1 MFFFFFFFLRS
12 VPSAYDNNMSSIMT
26 KLNAWSVETRAP
38 WEKWRRC
45 VGVGGLVIEVQNTVR
60 KIQMCPIN
68 MTVGHAQTAPAAGR
82 ERRERVRGVGA
93 SSFCLSLELTTP
105 DSSSFS
111 PLHSV
116 LSSRCQEV
124 AQCLFFFFLLKG
136 CMISHVFFLFI
147 YLRPPEL
154 EEQTGS
160 QRVSGRFVCLC
171 FILSPVPWLS
181 H

>member
-1 MFFFFFFFLRS
+1 
-12 VPSAYDNNMSSIMT
+12 
-26 KLNAWSVETRAP
+26 
-38 WEKWRRC
+38 
-45 VGVGGLVIEVQNTVR
+45 
-60 KIQMCPIN
+60 MCPIN
-68 MTVGHAQTAPAAGR
+68 MTVSHAHTQTLPLQQ
-82 ERRERVRGVGA
+82 VGVGERGGRGWGVWGLVP
-93 SSFCLSLELTTP
+93 SSRAWTP
-105 DSSSFS
+105 SSSFS

-136 CMISHVFFLFI
+136 LHDFTRLFFIFVLQSW
-147 YLRPPEL
+147 

-181 H
+181 LIRSSGSSWSVVTKTTHTQGTVYGRIRDTWGEEEKKKIGFRFHYV